1 MTNAQLYIAFAI
13 PSVLALLG
21 VLTSLITF
29 FVANSGFNKR
39 LDDFGKRLDDFR
51 ADMKEGFA
59 RMERRFEQIEITQ
72 QAMRQDLAD
81 IKIEL
86 RGHDVEIANL
96 KERVK

>member
-29 FVANSGFNKR
+29 FVTNSGFN
-39 LDDFGKRLDDFR
+39 KRLDDFR

>member
-1 MTNAQLYIAFAI
+1 MTNAQLGIAFAI

-29 FVANSGFNKR
+29 FVTNSGFN
-39 LDDFGKRLDDFR
+39 KRLDDFR

>member
-29 FVANSGFNKR
+29 FVTNSGFIKR
-39 LDDFGKRLDDFR
+39 LVDFR